1 MNHEKKSSRRDHLT
15 STTNE
20 GKSELT
26 EQELSRVTGGG
37 KTGGKP
43 LEFLT
48 ITMKLVTVSS

>member
-1 MNHEKKSSRRDHLT
+1 MTKPSLQDQPT
-15 STTNE
+15 MTT
-20 GKSELT
+20 GKAKIELA